1 MTNPE
6 YIFNQFRGKRVLLD
20 TNLLLLFLIGSF
32 ERTRIGRFKRTAGF
46 SEKDFDILAAL
57 VASFQVIVT
66 TPHVLTEVS
75 NLANSLPEHLKTLWA
90 EHFALR
96 AATLTEIF
104 EPAVEVMREESFLA
118 FGLTDAAIHR
128 VSTDTLVLTEDFR
141 LSGYLISQG
150 VAVLNFN
157 ELLFLAG

>member
-6 YIFNQFRGKRVLLD
+6 YIFNQYRGKRVLLD

-32 ERTRIGRFKRTAGF
+32 ERARIARFKRTAGF
-46 SEKDFDILAAL
+46 SERDFDVLAAL
-57 VASFQVIVT
+57 ITSFRVIVT

-75 NLANSLPEHLKTLWA
+75 NLANSLPEHLKPLWS

-96 AATLTEIF
+96 AAALTELF
-104 EPAVEVMREESFLA
+104 EPAVEVMRQDSFLS

-128 VSTDTLVLTEDFR
+128 VSTDTLILTEDFR

-157 ELLFLAG
+157 ELLLFAR